1 MTEPMQRPDHEA
13 SRWPR
18 DFDIRQRYA
27 EQQELLEP
35 PPARPREKPAGAMP
49 LLPPPTKRE
58 QRLISGKGATVFLLK
73 RFTFDPDR
81 ATTVP
86 RLSSTSFEDPP

>member
-35 PPARPREKPAGAMP
+35 RRRRGPAK
-49 LLPPPTKRE
+49 
-58 QRLISGKGATVFLLK
+58 
-73 RFTFDPDR
+73 
-81 ATTVP
+81 
-86 RLSSTSFEDPP
+86 SSTADA

>member
-27 EQQELLEP
+27 EQQKLLEP
-35 PPARPREKPAGAMP
+35 PPARPREE
-49 LLPPPTKRE
+49 PT
-58 QRLISGKGATVFLLK
+58 A
-73 RFTFDPDR
+73 D
-81 ATTVP
+81 A
-86 RLSSTSFEDPP
+86 

>member
-18 DFDIRQRYA
+18 DCQRYA

-35 PPARPREKPAGAMP
+35 PPARPREE
-49 LLPPPTKRE
+49 PT
-58 QRLISGKGATVFLLK
+58 A
-73 RFTFDPDR
+73 D
-81 ATTVP
+81 A
-86 RLSSTSFEDPP
+86 

>member
-1 MTEPMQRPDHEA
+1 WCSEHQPDRSPAMTEPMQRPDHEA

-35 PPARPREKPAGAMP
+35 PPAQPREE
-49 LLPPPTKRE
+49 PT
-58 QRLISGKGATVFLLK
+58 A
-73 RFTFDPDR
+73 D
-81 ATTVP
+81 A
-86 RLSSTSFEDPP
+86 